1 MKRMLS
7 LLLLVFV
14 CLIPIR
20 LLAEAR
26 YVETPYKNMKVVFD
40 FYLDN
45 PAKMGSALYWIRS
58 YMNPLMASPYNQAP
72 EFLDVVVIVH
82 GTEIVTLAKKNYRK
96 YKTVVDR
103 MKYYASLGVKFR
115 VCALAAKDYDYSRK
129 DFHDFVVIVPS
140 AMTELVYWQTR
151 GYGLLR
157 PLVMSKKFSIR
168 EIR

>member
-40 FYLDN
+40 FYLDD
-45 PAKMGSALYWIRS
+45 PAKLGSALYWIRS

-82 GTEIVTLAKKNYRK
+82 GTEIVTLVKKNYRK

>member
-1 MKRMLS
+1 MKRILS
-7 LLLLVFV
+7 LCLLLCV
-14 CLIPIR
+14 CLLPVR
-20 LLAEAR
+20 VVAEAR

-40 FYLDN
+40 IYLDD
-45 PAKMGSALYWIRS
+45 PAKLGTALHWIRS

-72 EFLDVVVIVH
+72 EFLDVVVVVH
-82 GTEIVTLAKKNYRK
+82 GTEIVTLAKKNYAR

-103 MKYYASLGVKFR
+103 MKYYASLGVRFR

-129 DFHDFVVIVPS
+129 DFQDFVVIVPS

-157 PLVMSKKFSIR
+157 PLVMSKKFSIQD
-168 EIR
+168 IR